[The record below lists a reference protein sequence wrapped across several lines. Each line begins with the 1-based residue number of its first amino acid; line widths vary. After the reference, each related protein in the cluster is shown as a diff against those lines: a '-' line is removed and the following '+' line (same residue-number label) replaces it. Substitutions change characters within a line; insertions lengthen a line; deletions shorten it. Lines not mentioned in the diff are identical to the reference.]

1 MNLILIIIFFKK
13 IFLRYIILI
22 PIIFFFFVSISYIQN
37 KNTIERYLDVRNIL
51 TNKSIV
57 FFSATHEKH
66 YKSAYKIFLKNKTFG
81 SGLKTFRN
89 ICKKP
94 EFNPDGCTT
103 HPHNIIM
110 QFLSELGLIGIIFY
124 IIGFGYF
131 LFKIINF
138 FINKYYKNILIEKS
152 YQEIILVTAFLINLW
167 PLSPSGNFFNNWIS
181 ILTFLPIGFLIY
193 YEDNKV

>member
-1 MNLILIIIFFKK
+1 MYPFFLISLIYFQRYKKFNKKEIFSIFCISIYFFAVFISGERTSFFNFVLMNLILIIIFFKK

-110 QFLSELGLIGIIFY
+110 QFLSEL
-124 IIGFGYF
+124 
-131 LFKIINF
+131 
-138 FINKYYKNILIEKS
+138 
-152 YQEIILVTAFLINLW
+152 
-167 PLSPSGNFFNNWIS
+167 
-181 ILTFLPIGFLIY
+181 
-193 YEDNKV
+193 D